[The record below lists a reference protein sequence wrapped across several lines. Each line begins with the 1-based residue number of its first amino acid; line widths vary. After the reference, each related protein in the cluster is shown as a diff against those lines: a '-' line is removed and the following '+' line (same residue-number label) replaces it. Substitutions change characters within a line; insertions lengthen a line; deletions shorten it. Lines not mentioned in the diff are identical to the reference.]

1 MEHLQLLL
9 LTDMYAQSGTSSL
22 GKIKG
27 YACEDNPV
35 SSPSNASNT
44 FIAEETAFQNRE
56 SELSQWKA

>member
-1 MEHLQLLL
+1 
-9 LTDMYAQSGTSSL
+9 MYAQSGISSL